1 MRRLAMMTRRRHL
14 AAATHQMA
22 AIPDV
27 FAYDAWARIGSD
39 GCECCGKCHKQDERY
54 KFAHRSILE

>member
-1 MRRLAMMTRRRHL
+1 
-14 AAATHQMA
+14 MA

-27 FAYDAWARIGSD
+27 FAYDAWARLGSD

-54 KFAHRSILE
+54 GFAHRSILE